1 MIIGR
6 FRFRVYSY
14 DNELKPLVPALLSR
28 KGPSARLEFLRL
40 VLVTGIESLKQQ
52 GLWPGEEAPRPSD
65 IPESR
70 VNGDTS
76 RTPKVAPPV
85 ADAGFGAT
93 VVEQVGDKAEQ
104 PPPAQNSYWGGLTTR
119 F

>member
-6 FRFRVYSY
+6 YRFRVHSY
-14 DNELKPLVPALLSR
+14 DKELKPLVPALSSFEGYIER
-28 KGPSARLEFLRL
+28 VQFLRL
-40 VLVTGIESLKQQ
+40 VLVAGIESLKQQ